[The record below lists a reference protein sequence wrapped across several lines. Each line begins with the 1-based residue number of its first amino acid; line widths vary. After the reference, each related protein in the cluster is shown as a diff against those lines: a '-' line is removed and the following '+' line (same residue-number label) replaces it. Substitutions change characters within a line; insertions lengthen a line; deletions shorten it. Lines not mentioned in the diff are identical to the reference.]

1 MRCARPFPKAH
12 SIVRQSRLEEVA
24 HEVAKLIPEVQAVN
38 AAAVPAHPTELEALL
53 NRAKEVLESSRWA
66 P

>member
-1 MRCARPFPKAH
+1 M
-12 SIVRQSRLEEVA
+12 RQSRLEEVA